1 MFETTPFKRE
11 NSDMAG
17 GDNSAGHM
25 EMNQNPFI
33 ADVRESDDAYLI
45 EAELPGIRK
54 EDIGVD
60 YKDNYLT
67 LSARREDKAANVS
80 DNFVKRERHFGE
92 LKRSFHVDDI
102 DESRIETSFQDGI
115 LRVVLYKHSI
125 TRMKRMDPH

>member
-1 MFETTPFKRE
+1 MFETTPFNRE

-17 GDNSAGHM
+17 GDNFAARM

-33 ADVRESDDAYLI
+33 VDVRESDDAYLI

-60 YKDNYLT
+60 YKDNHLT

-80 DNFVKRERHFGE
+80 DNFVKHERHFGD
-92 LKRSFHVDDI
+92 LKRSFYVDDI

>member
-1 MFETTPFKRE
+1 MSETTPFKRE

-17 GDNSAGHM
+17 GDNFAARM
-25 EMNQNPFI
+25 EMDQNPFI

-54 EDIGVD
+54 EDIDVD

-80 DNFVKRERHFGE
+80 DNFVKRERHFGD
-92 LKRSFHVDDI
+92 LKRSFYVDDI

>member
-17 GDNSAGHM
+17 GDNSAARM

-80 DNFVKRERHFGE
+80 DNFVKRERHFGD
-92 LKRSFHVDDI
+92 LKRSFYVDDI

-125 TRMKRMDPH
+125 TRMERMDPH